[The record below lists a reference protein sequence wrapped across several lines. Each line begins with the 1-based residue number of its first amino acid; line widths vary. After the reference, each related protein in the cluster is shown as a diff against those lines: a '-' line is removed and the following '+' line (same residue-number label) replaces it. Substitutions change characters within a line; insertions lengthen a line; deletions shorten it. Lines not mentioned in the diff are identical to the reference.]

1 MAQTILICGK
11 TGTGKTTSVR
21 TLDPNATVILRVINR
36 TLPFKYADKYSKEK
50 KNLYLTPSYTD
61 VLKGL
66 EWCNKQPNVKNIVIT
81 DGTYI
86 IRQEYFSKAQQAGY
100 QKYTEFAVHMQQIL
114 KAIQNLR
121 DDIKVFMEYH
131 VESTVTDSGA
141 TEYKPS
147 TVGKLL
153 DAQYNIL
160 ENVDIVLFAAPVYE
174 DKDVHYGFYTNR
186 TLDRDGAEIPAK
198 SPMGM
203 FSELYIP
210 NDLKTVVEAIDSYY
224 DDKTGTSE

>member
-1 MAQTILICGK
+1 MAKTILICGK
-11 TGTGKTTSVR
+11 TGTGKTTSIR
-21 TLDPNATVILRVINR
+21 TLNPKETLTLRVINR
-36 TLPFKYADKYSKEK
+36 TLPFKFAGKYGKEE
-50 KNLYLTPSYTD
+50 KNMMLTPGYED

-66 EWCNKQPNVKNIVIT
+66 AWADKQANIKNVVIT

-86 IRQEYFSKAQQAGY
+86 IRQEYFKTANQKNY
-100 QKYTEFAVHMQQIL
+100 EKYTAFAMHMQQIL

-131 VESTVTDSGA
+131 VESNVTDAGA

-153 DAQYNIL
+153 DNQYNIL
-160 ENVDIVLFAAPVYE
+160 ENVDIVLFASPVYE
-174 DKDVHYGFYTNR
+174 DKEIHYGFYTNR
-186 TLDRDGAEIPAK
+186 TLDRVGSEIPAK

-203 FSELYIP
+203 FEDMFIP
-210 NDLKTVVEAIDSYY
+210 NDLALVAKKIDEYY
-224 DDKTGTSE
+224 G